1 MYMKDKTF
9 YDIQKE
15 AYKKSIKIK
24 KVKLVDEWYYY
35 AIKIKIIDYNRIIK
49 NHTLSAFCITAP
61 SEEEL
66 DRRVEEQ
73 LNYYIYSRIK
83 NKCADY
89 AVKKYNEKLQEE
101 LQ

>member
-1 MYMKDKTF
+1 MYMEDKTF

-24 KVKLVDEWYYY
+24 KLKLAEAWIGFI
-35 AIKIKIIDYNRIIK
+35 IKIKIIDYNRIIK
-49 NHTLSAFCITAP
+49 NHTLSTSCLTAP
-61 SEEEL
+61 SEKEL
-66 DRRVEEQ
+66 EGIVEEK
-73 LNYYIYSRIK
+73 LNYYIYSRIE

>member
-15 AYKKSIKIK
+15 EYKKSIKIK
-24 KVKLVDEWYYY
+24 KVKLVEDWLGFI
-35 AIKIKIIDYNRIIK
+35 IKIKIIDYNRIIK
-49 NHTLSAFCITAP
+49 NYTLSTSCLTAP

-66 DRRVEEQ
+66 DRKVEEQ